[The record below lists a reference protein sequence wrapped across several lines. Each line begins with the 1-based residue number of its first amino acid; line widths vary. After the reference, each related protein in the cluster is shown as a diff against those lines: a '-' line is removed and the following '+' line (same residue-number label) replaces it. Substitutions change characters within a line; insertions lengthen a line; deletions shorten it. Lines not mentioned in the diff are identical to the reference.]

1 MAPAGTSSSHG
12 DYQGV
17 QPLPGGMAYG
27 IALLGDRMHTLI
39 PANAPLPASAKQA
52 GILATQQ
59 QFAIKTCGKRWRGK
73 DAGSYSRTTQSMAS

>member
-1 MAPAGTSSSHG
+1 MVPAGTSSSHA

-17 QPLPGGMAYG
+17 QPLPGGAAYG

-52 GILATQQ
+52 GILATWQQ
-59 QFAIKTCGKRWRGK
+59 CRHVVGGGRAQMWALHSHNAEHNIIT
-73 DAGSYSRTTQSMAS
+73 

>member
-1 MAPAGTSSSHG
+1 MAPAGSSSSHG

-52 GILATQQ
+52 GTLAIL
-59 QFAIKTCGKRWRGK
+59 TCGKRWRGK
-73 DAGSYSRTTQSMAS
+73 DVGSYNRTT